1 VKFGILYRVGLAL
14 ALTGV
19 LASGLTGYYGYMESR
34 KLLTAAAEQRLRIA
48 AGVLNR
54 QLTKS
59 LEDTARDIQVL
70 AGHPQAARV
79 LGGVDDPFQALVA
92 RNSALLFEGLLR
104 HHPEYL
110 QLRLIGAADHGRECL
125 RVDRVG
131 GLPVRIDAADLQEK
145 GHYPYVFET
154 LALPA
159 GAVYLSKA
167 SINHETGSNASL
179 GQPTLHMAAPVYDTD
194 GKRGEALGVVVV
206 NVDLRGLFR
215 QITRDLPAD
224 VGLYLANGAGEF
236 LIHPDPAKAFAF
248 DRGREA
254 LVQDEFPATAALT
267 GADDGAS
274 HELVTTGR
282 DAVAGSVIAAFARQ
296 PASGFSGADVFI
308 LGLSL
313 PLRTALADSEQLGRT
328 TLRIVLGFSLL
339 ASLLAF
345 LLARALTRPLN
356 DMVAAVRAFSPGEHP
371 ARLPHARRDEIGT
384 LARTIADMQHQ
395 IGVHVQELTQ
405 KQQALDRLASHDS
418 LTGLANRRQ
427 FLERLEQAL
436 ARARRHTGGFALL
449 FIDLN
454 DFKDVNDRYG
464 HAAGDAV
471 LCAVARRL
479 IERVRETDTVAR
491 LGGDEF
497 VILLDAAH
505 DDAALARLAHDLR
518 RALRQPVDH
527 HGRHLH
533 IDASVGISRHPH
545 DGDDADTLIAAADTA
560 MYRAKSGA
568 GEHVCFAGQAAG
580 A

>member
-1 VKFGILYRVGLAL
+1 
-14 ALTGV
+14 
-19 LASGLTGYYGYMESR
+19 
-34 KLLTAAAEQRLRIA
+34 
-48 AGVLNR
+48 
-54 QLTKS
+54 
-59 LEDTARDIQVL
+59 
-70 AGHPQAARV
+70 
-79 LGGVDDPFQALVA
+79 
-92 RNSALLFEGLLR
+92 
-104 HHPEYL
+104 
-110 QLRLIGAADHGRECL
+110 
-125 RVDRVG
+125 
-131 GLPVRIDAADLQEK
+131 
-145 GHYPYVFET
+145 
-154 LALPA
+154 
-159 GAVYLSKA
+159 
-167 SINHETGSNASL
+167 
-179 GQPTLHMAAPVYDTD
+179 MAAPVYDAGGD
-194 GKRGEALGVVVV
+194 RGEALGVVVV

-248 DRGREA
+248 DSGRQA
-254 LVQDEFPATAALT
+254 LVQDEFPATAALI
-267 GADDGAS
+267 GAGGGAS
-274 HELVTTGR
+274 HELVTTGH
-282 DAVAGSVIAAFARQ
+282 DAAAGDVIAAFARQ
-296 PASGFSGADVFI
+296 PAPGFRGADGFI

-356 DMVAAVRAFSPGEHP
+356 DMVAAVRAFSPGERP
-371 ARLPHARRDEIGT
+371 ARLPQGRRDEIGT
-384 LARTIADMQHQ
+384 LARSIADMQHQ
-395 IGVHVQELTQ
+395 IGTHVHELTE

-454 DFKDVNDRYG
+454 GFKDVNDRHG

-479 IERVRETDTVAR
+479 IDRVRETDAVAR

-497 VILLDAAH
+497 VILLDTAH
-505 DDAALARLAHDLR
+505 GDAALAHLAQVV
-518 RALRQPVDH
+518 RQPVDH
-527 HGRHLH
+527 HGRHLY

-545 DGDDADTLIAAADTA
+545 DGDDADALIAAADAA

-568 GEHVCFAGQAAG
+568 GDYVCFAGQAAG
-580 A
+580 T